1 MKLKLTRL
9 LAAILLFSFFI
20 TAFTACKQGTIDI
33 QLKPE
38 LNKEYHLNYDTKGTI
53 VIELG
58 SKKISQN
65 IGAKFDATLTFNDFR
80 DNIYKIGFR
89 YTDYELTQFSST
101 DSTSLFWQAEKQIN
115 KDSIKLS
122 DSISHLQINKFIT
135 QLKVEADVDTKGSV
149 NNLKE
154 TSGAFDL
161 DSLNLDEMPEFVKTK
176 IISGIKSI
184 FENEMSKGIL
194 EQYLKVL
201 PEKKVDIGFTW
212 KNELITNS
220 LLSMKIKNNFELV
233 NIKDSIAE
241 VIIDAKIIPN
251 QKEVVMPGLA
261 SMANHPSMKSNT
273 KDKSTDILD
282 INNIKI
288 NAEFVGDLK
297 GKMFIDIRTGL
308 IQQLTFNQKLN
319 GTFEVLFFTMPMS
332 MDMNTT
338 YGLVP

>member
-1 MKLKLTRL
+1 MKFNLTRL
-9 LAAILLFSFFI
+9 LAASILFTVVITVFS
-20 TAFTACKQGTIDI
+20 ACKQGTIDM
-33 QLKPE
+33 QLKPV
-38 LNKEYHLNYDTKGTI
+38 LNKEYHLKYDTKGTI

-65 IGAKFDATLTFNDFR
+65 IGARFGATLIFKQFLN
-80 DNIYKIGFR
+80 NIYKIGFR
-89 YTDYELTQFSST
+89 YNDYEVTQFSST
-101 DSTSLFWQAEKQIN
+101 DSTSLFWQTEKQLN
-115 KDSIKLS
+115 SDSIKLS
-122 DSISHLQINKFIT
+122 DSISHLQINKFIS
-135 QLKVEADVDTKGSV
+135 QLKVEADVDNKGSV
-149 NNLKE
+149 SNLKE
-154 TSGAFDL
+154 TSGAFNM
-161 DSLNLDEMPEFVKTK
+161 DSLNMDEMPEFVKTK

-212 KNELITNS
+212 KNELVTNS
-220 LLSMKIKNNFELV
+220 ILSMKIKNHFELI

-261 SMANHPSMKSNT
+261 SMANHPSMKTNT
-273 KDKSTDILD
+273 KDKAADLMD

-288 NAEFVGDLK
+288 NAEFAGDLK

-308 IQQLTFNQKLN
+308 IQHLTFNQKLN
-319 GTFEVLFFTMPMS
+319 GNFEVLFFTLPMS